1 MSLVTVGTDVHV
13 HIYDN
18 KMNENL
24 RLVDTDTIFKALGQL
39 GRFQLKQLIVTL
51 LSLWSSSFHVLSIVF
66 LGNNELLSK
75 NS

>member
-1 MSLVTVGTDVHV
+1 MYTFTT
-13 HIYDN
+13 
-18 KMNENL
+18 KMHDNL

-66 LGNNELLSK
+66 LGNNELSSK
-75 NS
+75 SL